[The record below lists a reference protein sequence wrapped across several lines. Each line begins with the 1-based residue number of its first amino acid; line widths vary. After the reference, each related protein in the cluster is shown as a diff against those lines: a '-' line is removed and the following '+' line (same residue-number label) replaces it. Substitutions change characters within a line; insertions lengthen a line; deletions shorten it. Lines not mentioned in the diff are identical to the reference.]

1 MAEIRDVTKDT
12 LLDNI
17 ADNCNKLTYVTS
29 AAVGQGV
36 LMSTLTTV
44 AEVTLTLGDGMGDYT
59 IADYAGTGL
68 GRKLTVAAKNVTASA
83 SLTAQSWVLND
94 GTTAY
99 SSAAITAKA
108 MTLGN
113 VYESPSFVGGIV
125 NDATAVTL

>member
-1 MAEIRDVTKDT
+1 MAEIRDVTKDKA
-12 LLDNI
+12 LEDI
-17 ADNCNKLTYVTS
+17 ADNCNRLTYVTS
-29 AAVGQGV
+29 DSVGQGV
-36 LMSTLTTV
+36 LMNTLTPV
-44 AEVTLTLGDGMGDYT
+44 AEVALTVGDGNGDYT
-59 IADYAGTGL
+59 IGEYTGSGG

-108 MTLGN
+108 MINGN
-113 VYESPSFVGGIV
+113 VYESPEFVGAIV